1 MTSFGVTLERQTVG
15 YGYGRADCY
24 SLYDLF
30 LCVFQETNDPN
41 IDPSLFKVQHLLQLL
56 VPLLV
61 KNISEICQPSHAG
74 SCFSIEC
81 FSNQQL
87 QDEI

>member
-41 IDPSLFKVQHLLQLL
+41 IVGILSSLFKVQYLLQLL

-61 KNISEICQPSHAG
+61 KNLS
-74 SCFSIEC
+74 
-81 FSNQQL
+81 
-87 QDEI
+87 